1 MEKIVDGI
9 KMSEVKAPELA
20 EMVKKF
26 NSAKLGAQVKAGAN
40 PLGTVKAFVKA
51 VESLDE
57 DKQAMLPD
65 AVSDYYNRIVVSD
78 EELDA
83 EADKFNEEEERK
95 AEQQKRAEEAAPPTQ
110 KASTKKSAAKADK
123 KPASEKKPASQP
135 KVQEEKKPVAAKANI
150 ARGSISDDMIIEVV
164 EGKEPK
170 NKDSKA
176 YKLVQ
181 LYKKHKTVGAFL
193 KKSEW
198 PGARAALNFDKYHGR
213 IVLKQP

>member
-83 EADKFNEEEERK
+83 EANKYNEEEERK
-95 AEQQKRAEEAAPPTQ
+95 AEQHTQAEEPSITPQ
-110 KASTKKSAAKADK
+110 KAPTKKPAAKAEK
-123 KPASEKKPASQP
+123 KLAAEKKPATQS
-135 KVQEEKKPVAAKANI
+135 KVSEEKKPTAAKGKA

-181 LYKKHKTVGAFL
+181 LYKKYKTVGAFL

-213 IVLKQP
+213 IVLKQQ

>member
-26 NSAKLGAQVKAGAN
+26 NAAKLGAQVKAGAN

-83 EADKFNEEEERK
+83 EADAFNAAEETRK
-95 AEQQKRAEEAAPPTQ
+95 VEAAPPP
-110 KASTKKSAAKADK
+110 KKEEEKKPTAKAEKKPSSDK
-123 KPASEKKPASQP
+123 KPVQSKAAEEKKPAA
-135 KVQEEKKPVAAKANI
+135 KVKPSTK
-150 ARGSISDDMIIEVV
+150 GSITDDMTIHVV

-181 LYKKHKTVGAFL
+181 LYKKYKTVGAFL

-213 IVLKQP
+213 IILK